1 MIHLVG
7 RPNDGRT
14 RIHDDSAR
22 FTLVGPAGCLH
33 SLVNVH
39 KARSTLPPPNAMSTT
54 SRERFEQLL
63 TSLGME
69 IMMTQA
75 GSDQGQFPI
84 LDLLGNLRDS
94 ADAPAQAELKSLAS
108 QSWERMVTIVESG
121 RPFSADEVSW
131 LNDLLAQVQALIEGN
146 KPSHAAAKPSP
157 LPAAPVPPTAA
168 PAAKKQADGPAA
180 ELPEETPLI
189 LNIESDGELLRE
201 FINESWEHLDN
212 IEHGVL
218 VLEERPDDAD
228 TLNTVFRAFHTFKG
242 GAGFLNLVPINRLA
256 HILESLLDQARQGKL
271 TIDSSVIE
279 VILLGRDT
287 LKRFLDE
294 MDAQLNGRKE
304 AGPFLLPTEALKAR
318 VKGILDG
325 NTETPSTP
333 PIQSTPA
340 NLSTPPETAPEAATA
355 PEVAPVSPPDSTE
368 IAPTPNNI
376 SPMPEPPPTAAPAT
390 VQAEPAPAAE
400 SARAVSEKPGAK
412 LGTDAN
418 PQAGA
423 TVKVDTHKLDGLV
436 DLVGELVI
444 AQSLVAQDLKDIGN
458 VSQQFTRNMAQLG
471 RITKE
476 LQRVSMSMR
485 MVPIRGAFQK
495 MARVVRD
502 IGAKQHKQVQ
512 LLTSG
517 EETELDRNVVEELSD
532 PLMHMIRN
540 SMDHGIERMADR
552 LAKGKPAVGTIWLR
566 AYHQSGNIVVE
577 IEDDGNGLN
586 RERILAKAVEKGMVA
601 PNAHLTDEEVY
612 NFIFAAGFSTAD
624 KVTDLS
630 GRGVGMDVVR
640 RNIEKLRG
648 RTDVHSRTGK
658 GTQFKIML
666 PLTLAIIDGLI
677 MKIGKERFVIP
688 TLSVRESFRPKKEML
703 TRVQGR
709 GEVVNVRGQLI
720 PLLRLYDF
728 FGVEPASQNPEESI
742 VVVAQAGSN
751 SRALLVD
758 QLLHKQEVVIKNLG
772 ELLKHKNPALAGAA
786 ILGDGRVGLI
796 LDINALVNL
805 QPGAMLKAA

>member
-1 MIHLVG
+1 MNHLVG
-7 RPNDGRT
+7 RPNDERT
-14 RIHDDSAR
+14 RIHDQTAR
-22 FTLVGPAGCLH
+22 FAPVGPAGCIH
-33 SLVNVH
+33 SLVKSCN
-39 KARSTLPPPNAMSTT
+39 ARSTLPQPIAMSTT

-94 ADAPAQAELKSLAS
+94 AATPEHEELKSLAS

-121 RPFSADEVSW
+121 RPFAADEISW
-131 LNDLLAQVQALIEGN
+131 LNDLLAQIQALVEGN
-146 KPSHAAAKPSP
+146 KPPQASSKPTPPPAPPTP
-157 LPAAPVPPTAA
+157 LKVANTPKPAAETPS
-168 PAAKKQADGPAA
+168 A
-180 ELPEETPLI
+180 ELPEETPLV

-218 VLEERPDDAD
+218 VLEDRPDDAD

-304 AGPFLLPTEALKAR
+304 VGPFLVPTEALKAR

-325 NTETPSTP
+325 NTEPPSAAAP
-333 PIQSTPA
+333 QAAPAQAAASTEAAPLA
-340 NLSTPPETAPEAATA
+340 AAVPDAAPVAPPEPAEAPPA
-355 PEVAPVSPPDSTE
+355 
-368 IAPTPNNI
+368 NI
-376 SPMPEPPPTAAPAT
+376 SPMPEPLPAPTPSS
-390 VQAEPAPAAE
+390 VQAEVAPTTE
-400 SARAVSEKPGAK
+400 SSRSSSDKPGAK
-412 LGTDAN
+412 LGTDASA
-418 PQAGA
+418 PAGA

-688 TLSVRESFRPKKEML
+688 TLSVRESFRPKREML

-728 FGVEPASQNPEESI
+728 FGVEPTSHNPEEGI
-742 VVVAQAGSN
+742 VVVAQAGSS